1 MILVDFIMRQIILII
16 KLLPLFKLMAQSRR
30 GVFQVLEAQMRP
42 LTKAIPRFIQMNL
55 PLLPLKP
62 MVRSRHGVDHIL
74 EAQIVLVK
82 QLNSNIATL
91 FTWCV

>member
-1 MILVDFIMRQIILII
+1 LIIFAVLTIGAKVILVDFIMRQIILII

-62 MVRSRHGVDHIL
+62 I
-74 EAQIVLVK
+74 AVK
-82 QLNSNIATL
+82 ANA
-91 FTWCV
+91 FE